1 MKEILAVHKR
11 VSVSELMLQF
21 FFLKGG
27 ILNCPKVYGLSGFYK
42 LVSLSNIFSMD
53 NNRCQIHCAFCHLC
67 YYMIFFP
74 MGDIL

>member
-53 NNRCQIHCAFCHLC
+53 KIDVKSIVLSAI
-67 YYMIFFP
+67 YAI
-74 MGDIL
+74 I